1 MSTVITTQPR
11 TACTGFD
18 AREFRAALGCFATGV
33 TIITTRGPD
42 GAPVGIT
49 ANSFNSV
56 SLDPPMVLWSLA
68 KKAWSL
74 SAFLQSP
81 HWAVHILAAEQE
93 ALSNR
98 FARAGEDKFAGLA
111 VGTSDHGVPLL
122 EGCAARFECTT
133 AFHREGGDHII
144 FVGDVLRFERAERA
158 PLVFH
163 SGKYA
168 EATYRACA

>member
-1 MSTVITTQPR
+1 MPDAVTQ
-11 TACTGFD
+11 AAGAGCAFD

-33 TIITTRGPD
+33 TIITTRAPD
-42 GAPVGIT
+42 GTPIGVT

-74 SAFLQSP
+74 PAFLQSR
-81 HWAVHILAAEQE
+81 HWAVHVLAADQV

-98 FARAGEDKFAGLA
+98 FACAAADKFAGL
-111 VGTSDHGVPLL
+111 VLEISEQGLPLL
-122 EGCAARFECTT
+122 QGCAARFECST

-144 FVGDVLRFERAERA
+144 IVGDVQRFERAQRT
-158 PLVFH
+158 PLVFL

-168 EATYRACA
+168 EATYRQCA